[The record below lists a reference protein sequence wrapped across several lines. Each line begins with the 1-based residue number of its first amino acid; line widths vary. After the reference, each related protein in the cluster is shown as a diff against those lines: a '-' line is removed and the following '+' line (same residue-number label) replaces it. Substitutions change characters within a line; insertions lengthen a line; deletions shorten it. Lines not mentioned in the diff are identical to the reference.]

1 MFFWC
6 SSWPEKE
13 KISFTRHLSA
23 LMAFRITHGKS
34 KNEYVFPESDRV
46 FSESDRAF
54 PESDRTGR
62 FYPGNIT
69 FLLPETTQ
77 ARNDSAAGRS
87 RHDDLRELHDVMES
101 SSRRAAFE
109 PRPHQGASWPS
120 TAGFTSSSRLW
131 LLRRRAARGE
141 FGPHSRRPEKK
152 LLHPTPPAAVPIPVC
167 LEISPT

>member
-1 MFFWC
+1 MTTGWADDVMTTG
-6 SSWPEKE
+6 WYKE
-13 KISFTRHLSA
+13 LCEVAVKDLAGLGVSTLA
-23 LMAFRITHGKS
+23 L
-34 KNEYVFPESDRV
+34 DRGIW
-46 FSESDRAF
+46 ELRA
-54 PESDRTGR
+54 PHC
-62 FYPGNIT
+62 YAVHIT

-77 ARNDSAAGRS
+77 ARNDVCHCGCCEVPRRNLSG
-87 RHDDLRELHDVMES
+87 LMGS
-101 SSRRAAFE
+101 SSCRAAFE

-120 TAGFTSSSRLW
+120 TAGLTSSSRLW